1 MDPENDQTETPD
13 ETPEKPAEGSE
24 QKPEGENTPDPS
36 KEAEKPTEDELPEW
50 ARKELTKVRNE
61 AANYRTRLRDAE
73 DKLKD
78 AKTPEE
84 FEVAIAEFKASNAA
98 LERSLLVTKVAAKY
112 ELPEALAARLQGD
125 DEAAI
130 EADAK
135 SLAALVT
142 TAKSTPESLSGGLT
156 PGESDDEFDPV
167 AVAHEAKKRRW

>member
-1 MDPENDQTETPD
+1 MDPENDQTETT
-13 ETPEKPAEGSE
+13 ETTETTEETTEVTEEVE
-24 QKPEGENTPDPS
+24 QKPE
-36 KEAEKPTEDELPEW
+36 EKPEDDLPEW

-61 AANYRTRLRDAE
+61 AAGYRTRLRDAE

-78 AKTPEE
+78 AKTPEQ
-84 FEVAIAEFKASNAA
+84 FESAVAEIKASNAA

-112 ELPEALAARLQGD
+112 ELPEGLAARLQGD

-142 TAKSTPESLSGGLT
+142 TPKSTPESLSGGLT
-156 PGESDDEFDPV
+156 PGESDEEFDPV
-167 AVAHEAKKRRW
+167 AAAHEAKKRRY